1 MVGTQNGIGLPLP
14 ILARVNPTHGGS
26 PMSKPML
33 PTPQFVEGPQ
43 GQLYLDDGGSGGTPV
58 VLVHSAAGS
67 TTHWEAQLSHLRRTR
82 RAMALDVRGHGHSE
96 PPRDGSYAVADMGA
110 DVVASADALGLNR
123 FILVG
128 HSQGGAVAI
137 AAAAQASVWA
147 PGRVAGL
154 VLLDPA
160 TDGRLMP
167 KGEAAGLLAALRSP
181 AYAQIME
188 GYWKSLLSGSRPEVV
203 EQLLADLHATR
214 TAAIIGGLE
223 ALFSFDPL
231 TPLRAFTFPCLS
243 VITPI
248 TDRPDALHRLLPDLP
263 TERVENTG
271 HWLQLDA
278 PERVNAI
285 LDRFLVRVP

>member
-1 MVGTQNGIGLPLP
+1 
-14 ILARVNPTHGGS
+14 
-26 PMSKPML
+26 MSQSTLSAPR
-33 PTPQFVEGPQ
+33 FVEGPQ
-43 GQLYLDDGGSGGTPV
+43 GQLHLDDGGSGGTPV

-67 TTHWEAQLSHLRRTR
+67 TIHWEAQLSHLRRTR
-82 RAMALDVRGHGHSE
+82 RAIALDVRGHGRSE
-96 PPRDGSYAVADMGA
+96 PPRDGSYAVEAMGA
-110 DVVASADALGLNR
+110 DVVAAVEALGLER

-128 HSQGGAVAI
+128 HSQGGAVTI
-137 AAAAQASVWA
+137 AAAVQM
-147 PGRVAGL
+147 PERVAGL

-167 KGEAAGLLAALRSP
+167 QEEAEGLLAALRSP
-181 AYAQIME
+181 AYAQITE
-188 GYWKSLLSGSRPEVV
+188 GYWMSLLTGSRPEVV

-214 TAAIIGGLE
+214 TEAVIGGLE

-231 TPLRAFTFPCLS
+231 TPMKAFTFPRLS
-243 VITPI
+243 VNTPL

-263 TERVENTG
+263 AERVENTG